1 MEGKSELSLSSID
14 VQQNMLLLSRL
25 AALAAVSGFVTAAP
39 PKSPPGPPG
48 PPNPPGPVGAPGAP
62 GAPGSPSSPTP
73 AGPSPHSPPTSAVN
87 STSVVNST
95 TCGGNTYVYQE
106 LAGYG
111 FVPSDARD
119 KFGDTLGGFGSSI
132 AIDQKSW
139 KKMGKDAY
147 QGTLWALPDRGW
159 NTQGTLN
166 YQNRVH
172 KFQIKLSLNDSA
184 TVASPSGPNLQ
195 FTYQDTI
202 RFTDPAGT
210 PVTGLDPDATG
221 PYLNFPGFPDLPA
234 ATYTGDG
241 FGNNGT
247 GGHRVSVDSEGLV
260 LNADGS
266 FYVSD
271 EYGPYIYHFSP
282 TGKMLSAIRPP
293 NAYIPL
299 RNGTESFSAASP
311 PVYDPDEEITPEDP
325 TQGRANNQG
334 LEGLTASPDGKYIY
348 ALMQSALDQ
357 EGGLKKKNRRYT
369 RLLQYSSSAFSSLSP
384 TPEAEYVVPLPLY
397 NTDSVAAQSELH
409 FLTPTQ
415 FFILARDSNAGHGQA
430 SSTSLYRHIDV
441 FDISN
446 ATDVAGASYDAF
458 NASIAS
464 SKGVLKTGL
473 QAATY
478 CSFLDFNVNSQLE
491 RFGVHNGGAQGSG
504 LLNEKWESIA
514 TVPVNDGKDGEYF
527 VFSLSDNDFITQN
540 GMFLP
545 PLPPW
550 QLTCLSVTTDFMGAK
565 M

>member
-1 MEGKSELSLSSID
+1 
-14 VQQNMLLLSRL
+14 MLLLSRL
-25 AALAAVSGFVTAAP
+25 AALAALGGLVTAAP
-39 PKSPPGPPG
+39 PKAAPGPPA
-48 PPNPPGPVGAPGAP
+48 PPSPPSPPGPVGAPNPP
-62 GAPGSPSSPTP
+62 GPPAP
-73 AGPSPHSPPTSAVN
+73 AGPSPPSPPTSAVN

-95 TCGGNTYVYQE
+95 VCGGNTYVYQE

-119 KFGDTLGGFGSSI
+119 KFGDTLGGIGSSI

-139 KKMGKDAY
+139 KKMGKDGY

-166 YQNRVH
+166 FQNRVH
-172 KFQIKLSLNDSA
+172 KFQVKLTVNDTA

-195 FTYQDTI
+195 LTYQDTI

-221 PYLNFPGFPDLPA
+221 PYLNFSGFPDLPA
-234 ATYTGDG
+234 ATYSGDG

-260 LNADGS
+260 LNPDGS

-282 TGKMLSAIRPP
+282 SGKMLSAVRPP

-311 PVYDPDEEITPEDP
+311 PVYDPDEVITPEDP

-369 RLLQYSSSAFSSLSP
+369 RLLQCSASAFSSASP
-384 TPEAEYVVPLPLY
+384 TPKAEYVVPLPLY
-397 NTDSVAAQSELH
+397 NTDSVAAQSEIH

-415 FFILARDSNAGHGQA
+415 FFILARDSNAGHGAA
-430 SSTSLYRHIDV
+430 SSTSLYRHIDI

-446 ATDVAGASYDAF
+446 ATDIAGATYDAF

-464 SKGVLKTGL
+464 SKGVLKSAV
-473 QAATY
+473 QPATY

-491 RFGVHNGGAQGSG
+491 RFGVHNVAVPKIPLCSTKSGSPSPLSQSTMARMESFSSFRSVIMIS
-504 LLNEKWESIA
+504 LLRMVCLPYLFFPSNVLKVSSCTDVENFRFHGWWEI
-514 TVPVNDGKDGEYF
+514 
-527 VFSLSDNDFITQN
+527 SLQRRF
-540 GMFLP
+540 G
-545 PLPPW
+545 
-550 QLTCLSVTTDFMGAK
+550 V
-565 M
+565 

>member
-1 MEGKSELSLSSID
+1 
-14 VQQNMLLLSRL
+14 MLLLSRL
-25 AALAAVSGFVTAAP
+25 AALTALSGIVTAIP
-39 PKSPPGPPG
+39 SKKPSKSP
-48 PPNPPGPVGAPGAP
+48 
-62 GAPGSPSSPTP
+62 SPST
-73 AGPSPHSPPTSAVN
+73 G
-87 STSVVNST
+87 VVNTT

-119 KFGDTLGGFGSSI
+119 KFGDTLGGFGSSV

-139 KKMGKDAY
+139 KKVGKDSY
-147 QGTLWALPDRGW
+147 KGTLWALPDRGW
-159 NTQGTLN
+159 NTQGSLN

-172 KFQIKLSLNDSA
+172 KFQIKLSIQDNA
-184 TVASPSGPNLQ
+184 TVASPSAPNLD

-210 PVTGLDPDATG
+210 PVTGLDADATG
-221 PYLNFPGFPDLPA
+221 PYLSFPGFTDLPA

-247 GGHRVSVDSEGLV
+247 GGHRVSIDSEGLI
-260 LNADGS
+260 LNPDGS

-271 EYGPYIYHFSP
+271 EYGPYIYHFSS

-299 RNGTESFSAASP
+299 RNGTESFSADSP
-311 PVYDPDEEITPEDP
+311 PVYNPNEQITPEDP

-334 LEGLTASPDGKYIY
+334 LEGLTASPDGKHLY

-369 RLLQYSSSAFSSLSP
+369 RLLQYSSSTFSSTSV
-384 TPEAEYVVPLPLY
+384 PEAEYVVPLPLY
-397 NTDSVAAQSELH
+397 NTDSVAAQSEIH

-415 FFILARDSNAGHGQA
+415 FFVLARDSNAGHGAA
-430 SSTSLYRHIDV
+430 SSTSLYRHIDI

-446 ATDVAGASYDAF
+446 ATNIASVTYDAF

-464 SKGVLKTGL
+464 SKGVLDASVKP
-473 QAATY
+473 ATY

-491 RFGVHNGGAQGSG
+491 RFGVHNGGSQDAG

-514 TVPVNDGKDGEYF
+514 TVPVTVGADGEYF

-540 GMFLP
+540 GMFVP
-545 PLPPW
+545 H
-550 QLTCLSVTTDFMGAK
+550 GALGVQ
-565 M
+565 

>member
-1 MEGKSELSLSSID
+1 
-14 VQQNMLLLSRL
+14 MLLLSRL
-25 AALAAVSGFVTAAP
+25 AALAALSGFVTAAP
-39 PKSPPGPPG
+39 PKTPPGPPG
-48 PPNPPGPVGAPGAP
+48 PPNTPGSVGAPG
-62 GAPGSPSSPTP
+62 TP
-73 AGPSPHSPPTSAVN
+73 AGPGPAGPKPPSPPASAVN

-139 KKMGKDAY
+139 KKVGKDY
-147 QGTLWALPDRGW
+147 KGTLWALPDRGW

-166 YQNRVH
+166 FQNRVH
-172 KFQIKLSLNDSA
+172 KFQITLSLNDTA

-195 FTYQDTI
+195 LKYQDTI

-210 PVTGLDPDATG
+210 PVTGLDPDAIG
-221 PYLNFPGFPDLPA
+221 PYLSFSGFPDLPA

-247 GGHRVSVDSEGLV
+247 GGHRVSIDSEGLV
-260 LNADGS
+260 LNPDGS

-271 EYGPYIYHFSP
+271 EYGPYVYHFSAA
-282 TGKMLSAIRPP
+282 GKMLSAIRPP

-311 PVYDPDEEITPEDP
+311 PVYNPDEVITPEDP

-334 LEGLTASPDGKYIY
+334 LEGLTASPDGKHIY

-357 EGGLKKKNRRYT
+357 EGGLKKKDRRYI
-369 RLLQYSSSAFSSLSP
+369 RLLQYSASAFSSSSP
-384 TPEAEYVVPLPLY
+384 VPEAEYVVPLPLY

-415 FFILARDSNAGHGQA
+415 FFVLARDSNAGHGAA

-446 ATDVAGASYDAF
+446 ATDIAGATYDAF

-464 SKGVLKTGL
+464 SKGVLKTDV
-473 QAATY
+473 QPATY

-491 RFGVHNGGAQGSG
+491 RFGVHNGGAQDAG

-540 GMFLP
+540 GMFDLHT
-545 PLPPW
+545 
-550 QLTCLSVTTDFMGAK
+550 LTWKALVLILELRLHGWWRVSLQRCFGIQPR
-565 M
+565 